1 MNWEALGAVGE
12 LVGAL
17 AVLVTLIHLAHQIR
31 QNTTAVRL
39 ESRNT
44 LQQAFSHVASLMANS
59 PDIADLFL
67 KGCKDYRALALAD
80 RLRFS
85 SVLQN
90 LLFSIEL
97 QHMQFSEEVNEV
109 SGMERIR
116 SLFRYPGVRDWW
128 GQNKALFRPAFVNA
142 VESVVAELSQVES
155 SAA

>member
-1 MNWEALGAVGE
+1 MNWDALGAVGE

-17 AVLVTLIHLAHQIR
+17 AVLITLIYLAHQIR
-31 QNTTAVRL
+31 QNTRAVRL

-59 PDIADLFL
+59 PDIAELFL
-67 KGCKDYRALALAD
+67 KGCKDYRALSLAD

-97 QHMQFSEEVNEV
+97 QHMQFKEEVNEV
-109 SGMERIR
+109 SGMERIE
-116 SLFRYPGVRDWW
+116 SLFKYTGVQDWW
-128 GQNKALFRPAFVNA
+128 GQNKGLFRPTFVGA
-142 VESVVAELSQVES
+142 VESVFAQTPRNES
-155 SAA
+155 SAV